1 MKRGFNDDYF
11 VRLLRQRG
19 INQKINQPVD
29 DSVNIENYANDLFEA
44 SKILEN
50 MTGKQNLKVFVHCTT
65 GASRSATLICVYY
78 CLFCRHPDW
87 QFTEKV
93 EEFMNTQNIHS

>member
-29 DSVNIENYANDLFEA
+29 DSTNIENYAADLFEA
-44 SKILEN
+44 SKLLDN
-50 MTGKQNLKVFVHCTT
+50 LTNKQNLKVFLHCTT
-65 GASRSATLICVYY
+65 GASRSSTLICVYY
-78 CLFCRHPDW
+78 CLFCHHPDW
-87 QFTEKV
+87 QYTEKV
-93 EEFMNTQNIHS
+93 EEFMDT